1 MYFYFLKMLK
11 KLLAVAAVSAIS
23 STPVFAGF
31 YLVVE
36 NNGSYTGKNFT
47 GSGTDLHLGY
57 EGGNDSG
64 ASYYVQ
70 GGALLNNPD
79 DGESE
84 TNFSGKVGGNV
95 IASKNIDVYG
105 EFSVVTDDVNSY
117 GTKLGLKYKF

>member
-1 MYFYFLKMLK
+1 MLK
-11 KLLAVAAVSAIS
+11 KVLAVAAASAV
-23 STPVFAGF
+23 STPCFAGF
-31 YLVVE
+31 YVNIE
-36 NNGSYTGKNFT
+36 NNGSYTGKDYN

-57 EGGNDSG
+57 EGSNGS

-84 TNFSGKVGGNV
+84 TNFSGKVGGS
-95 IASKNIDVYG
+95 ISAAEKIDVYG
-105 EFSVVTDDVNSY
+105 EFSMVADDTNSY

>member
-1 MYFYFLKMLK
+1 MLK
-11 KLLAVAAVSAIS
+11 KVLTIAAASALT
-23 STPVFAGF
+23 TPAFAGF
-31 YLVVE
+31 YLSVE

-57 EGGNDSG
+57 EDGNAFG
-64 ASYYVQ
+64 SYYIQ
-70 GGALLNNPD
+70 GGAYLNNPD
-79 DGESE
+79 NADSE
-84 TNFSGKVGGNV
+84 TNFSGKVGGSV

>member
-1 MYFYFLKMLK
+1 MLK
-11 KLLAVAAVSAIS
+11 KVLAVAAVSAV
-23 STPVFAGF
+23 STPCFAGF
-31 YLVVE
+31 YVNIE
-36 NNGSYTGKNFT
+36 NNGSYTGKDYN

-57 EGGNDSG
+57 EGSNGS

-84 TNFSGKVGGNV
+84 TNFSGKVGGSV
-95 IASKNIDVYG
+95 AASEKIDVYG
-105 EFSVVTDDVNSY
+105 EFSIVTDTTNSY